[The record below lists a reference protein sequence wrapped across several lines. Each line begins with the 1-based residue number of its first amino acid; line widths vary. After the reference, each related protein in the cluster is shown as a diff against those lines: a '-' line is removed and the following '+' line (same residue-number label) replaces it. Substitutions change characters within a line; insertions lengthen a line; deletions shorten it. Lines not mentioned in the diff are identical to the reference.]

1 MVDNK
6 TGTYVHSEV
15 SDKISFVHCVSSFLF
30 PYAKSKFLTLN
41 WKGDV
46 TRQNLPILLCYT
58 QANKSWQ
65 MEMTCCHEKET
76 FCCEFSLPRRLI
88 VFKKFRTLRSR
99 RQMFPKNWYKAN
111 KWLPRLCLVLSDVQW
126 ITINELHLLGH
137 LKGRKKKSEVQFE
150 SAFFLLNYNQM
161 PS

>member
-15 SDKISFVHCVSSFLF
+15 SDKISFVYCVSSFLF

-65 MEMTCCHEKET
+65 METYVVMK
-76 FCCEFSLPRRLI
+76 
-88 VFKKFRTLRSR
+88 
-99 RQMFPKNWYKAN
+99 
-111 KWLPRLCLVLSDVQW
+111 
-126 ITINELHLLGH
+126 
-137 LKGRKKKSEVQFE
+137 RKHFAVN
-150 SAFFLLNYNQM
+150 SAYLDG
-161 PS
+161 